1 MSVSENSSSGS
12 PEILARP
19 NGSTI
24 AYHKTAG
31 SAPGI
36 VFLGGFKS
44 DMTGGKALAL
54 EAFARQRGQAFLRF
68 DYQGHGASSG
78 DFVEGTIGGWTDDAV
93 AALDH
98 LTKGPQIL
106 VGSSM
111 GGWIMLLAALAR
123 PQRVAGLVGIAAA
136 PDFTEDLMW
145 AKAAPELRETLEREG
160 VYLQPSDYG
169 EEPTPITMKLIEEG
183 RRHRLL
189 NRPIALDCP
198 VRLIHG
204 MADPDVPWQVSVKLA
219 QRLVSAQVEITLVK
233 GGGHRLSEPAD
244 LARLEDT
251 LARLLDLSS
260 SPPAEP

>member
-54 EAFARQRGQAFLRF
+54 EAFARQRRQAFLRF

-78 DFVEGTIGGWTDDAV
+78 DFVEGTIGDWTDDAV
-93 AALDH
+93 AALDS
-98 LTKGPQIL
+98 LTEGPQIL

-111 GGWIMLLAALAR
+111 GGWIMLLAALSR
-123 PQRVAGLVGIAAA
+123 PERIAGLVGIAAA
-136 PDFTEDLMW
+136 PDFTEDLIW
-145 AKAAPELRETLEREG
+145 AQATPEVRETLERDG
-160 VYLQPSDYG
+160 VYQQASDYD

-183 RRHRLL
+183 RRHLL
-189 NRPIALDCP
+189 LDGPIALDCP

-204 MADPDVPWQVSVKLA
+204 TADPDVPWQLSVKLA
-219 QRLVSAQVEITLVK
+219 EQMVSAQVEITLVK
-233 GGGHRLSEPAD
+233 GGGHRLSEPED
-244 LARLEDT
+244 LARLESILSGL
-251 LARLLDLSS
+251 LALTG
-260 SPPAEP
+260 PGQAI